1 MGIKCQCPKSSNN
14 HFYRKDSMMNI
25 TEEICVNALSR
36 AITISTVW
44 AKKEEEENDSVSMP

>member
-1 MGIKCQCPKSSNN
+1 
-14 HFYRKDSMMNI
+14 MMNI